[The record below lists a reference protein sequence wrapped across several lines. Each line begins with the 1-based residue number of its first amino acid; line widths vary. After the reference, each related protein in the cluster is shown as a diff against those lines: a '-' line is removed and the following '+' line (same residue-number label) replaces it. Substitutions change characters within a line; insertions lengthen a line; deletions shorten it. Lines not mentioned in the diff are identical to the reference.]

1 MNWLIIIVGALLTVI
16 GGVWLLQG
24 IGLLPGSAM
33 TGATMWIII
42 GALVA
47 AVGLGLIGWAV
58 ARLRRNSTRT

>member
-1 MNWLIIIVGALLTVI
+1 MNWVIIIIGALLTLT

-24 IGLLPGSAM
+24 VGLLPGSVM
-33 TGATMWIII
+33 TGATMWVII

-58 ARLRRNSTRT
+58 ARLRRTRS

>member
-1 MNWLIIIVGALLTVI
+1 MNWLIIVVGALLTVI

-24 IGLLPGSAM
+24 IGLLPGSVM

-58 ARLRRNSTRT
+58 ARMRRRSSGS